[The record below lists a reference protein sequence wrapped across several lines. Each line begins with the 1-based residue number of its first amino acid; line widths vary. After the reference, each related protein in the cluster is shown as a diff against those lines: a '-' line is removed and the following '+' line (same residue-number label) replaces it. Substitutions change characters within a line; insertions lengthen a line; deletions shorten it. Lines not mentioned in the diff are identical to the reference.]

1 MDAWALFLSCASAMD
16 AKETVALSDFGGAL
30 DLSWIETVSLDASLV
45 DDLGRLEGS
54 DLSAELIMAVG
65 LAACA
70 VSHRGCVF

>member
-45 DDLGRLEGS
+45 DDLRRFEGL
-54 DLSAELIMAVG
+54 DLSAELITAAG

-70 VSHRGCVF
+70 VLCQCCVF